1 MNLNQ
6 PRAMEMMEHRNLDG
20 IIVSTARN
28 LSYAMD
34 FPSPGVEVD
43 AFGILPRSEQIPPT
57 LVLAHRAIVT
67 LAANPSWIKN
77 ILTYEHTAYVNLFPS
92 PGTAF
97 DQLVPTTPEIESEMR
112 RILKEAKPLPTNDP
126 LEGLALGIRQLGL
139 DKSRLGF
146 DDLELG
152 EELKERHLPG
162 ITITGAR
169 GLLNQIK
176 LVKTPEEVQKLR
188 ASAKSNHEALLEALS
203 VAREGADV
211 SDVATAFRMAVT
223 KRGGTP
229 APNGGYLTGSA
240 ERGLAPVY
248 HHKMKRGD
256 VMFSGAV
263 STYNAYYSD
272 FVRTMVVG
280 PPTPGQVATHK
291 LVESTFDQLE
301 SVIKPGINSI
311 EVGRS
316 ITQTIAR
323 EGGDV
328 NKLALNI
335 HSMGQD
341 IVELA
346 HHIRQDGFPLE
357 SNVCFCVYV
366 LYKDPSD
373 GQVFS
378 IEHNYIVTKD
388 GHEVLEKMPHDLIE
402 VS

>member
-6 PRAMEMMEHRNLDG
+6 SRAVEMMEGKNLDG
-20 IIVSTARN
+20 IIVATPKN

-34 FPSPGVEVD
+34 YPSTGVD
-43 AFGILPRSEQIPPT
+43 IDSFGILPRSERIPPT
-57 LVLAHRAIVT
+57 LVLAHRAIPT
-67 LAANPSWIKN
+67 LAANPSWVKN
-77 ILTYEHTAYVNLFPS
+77 ILTFEHTAYVSVFPK
-92 PGTAF
+92 PGAPF
-97 DQLVPTTPEIESEMR
+97 DRLIPTTPKLEGEMR

-126 LEGLALGIRQLGL
+126 LKALALGIQQLGL

-152 EELKERHLPG
+152 EELKERHLPS
-162 ITITGAR
+162 ITLTGAR
-169 GLLNQIK
+169 RLLNQIK
-176 LVKTPEEVQKLR
+176 LVKTPEELQKLR
-188 ASAKSNHEALLEALS
+188 TAAISNEEALREALT

-211 SDVATAFRMAVT
+211 ADVATAFRIAVI

-229 APNGGYLTGSA
+229 APNGGYLTGA
-240 ERGLAPVY
+240 GERGLAPVY
-248 HHKMKRGD
+248 HHEMKRGD
-256 VMFSGAV
+256 VLSSGPV
-263 STYNAYYSD
+263 SAYNGYYSD

-280 PPTPGQVATHK
+280 PPTPGQIATHK

-301 SVIKPGINSI
+301 SVIKPGINSS

-316 ITQTIAR
+316 IAQTINR
-323 EGGDV
+323 EGGDINGLSV
-328 NKLALNI
+328 NI

-341 IVELA
+341 VIEIA
-346 HHIRQDGFPLE
+346 HHLRQDGFPLE
-357 SNVCFCVYV
+357 PDVCFCVQL

-373 GQVFS
+373 GEVFA

-388 GHEVLEKMPHDLIE
+388 GHEVLEKMPHSLIE